1 MVSSR
6 ANMPTVRVTEVVTAA
21 DGATRLIELNQP
33 EKLNCLSLAML
44 EGVRTA
50 LEGNTAGR
58 IVLTGAGRAFCTGLD
73 LDQVVTENGGRE
85 HLRQL
90 VAIYRRLLETDAD
103 TVAFARGYAIGGGA
117 GLLSC
122 AKRVVVAS
130 DFRYRLPAG
139 KLSHLAAVVLPLC
152 KFRAGGK
159 RPDGSGWLGCDLDAD
174 EARRLGLVDQVV
186 SEGDL
191 SDLIGAAREG
201 RLPPGLRKP
210 VVRDA
215 VATATALAEL
225 DRFLEG
231 RGLQGLDGR

>member
-1 MVSSR
+1 M
-6 ANMPTVRVTEVVTAA
+6 VTAA

-44 EGVRTA
+44 AGVRTA

-58 IVLTGAGRAFCTGLD
+58 IVLTGGGRAFCTGLD
-73 LDQVVTENGGRE
+73 LDEVAATNGGRD

-90 VAIYRRLLETDAD
+90 VAIYRWLLETDAD
-103 TVAFARGYAIGGGA
+103 TVAFARGYAVGGGA

-122 AKRVVVAS
+122 ARRAIVAG
-130 DFRYRLPAG
+130 DFRYRLPGG
-139 KLSHLAAVVLPLC
+139 KLSSLAAVVPPLC
-152 KFRAGGK
+152 EFRAGGK

-191 SDLIGAAREG
+191 GDLIGAAREG
-201 RLPPGLRKP
+201 RLPPGFRKP

-225 DRFLEG
+225 DRFLE
-231 RGLQGLDGR
+231 RLEAQRLDGR